1 MAGLREAIAGM
12 VRPVGA
18 GAIAGAASDVTGL
31 GGTGIHALAGPV
43 GPGAAPEPD
52 HTPAVRDVAPQTT
65 GDCHRLRM
73 LLKGNLHLPD

>member
-1 MAGLREAIAGM
+1 MTGLREAIAGV

-31 GGTGIHALAGPV
+31 GTGIHALAGPV

-52 HTPAVRDVAPQTT
+52 RAPADHSRPY
-65 GDCHRLRM
+65 
-73 LLKGNLHLPD
+73 